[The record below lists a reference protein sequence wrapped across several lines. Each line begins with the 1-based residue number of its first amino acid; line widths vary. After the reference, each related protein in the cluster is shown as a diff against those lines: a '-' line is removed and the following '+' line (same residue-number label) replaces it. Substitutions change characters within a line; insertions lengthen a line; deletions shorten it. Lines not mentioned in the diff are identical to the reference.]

1 MRRSEGVNPAN
12 WREKWPVGDLGCKMK
27 KTPLTRKTP
36 LGTSQDR
43 NAGEEPKQLAKAVRA
58 TNAPQRKSFSTKY
71 PAHHDGLRYGVLFR
85 AVRKL
90 PCWLCEV
97 GYTGPGHV
105 AGAGTF
111 GAQGGHTAH
120 HVGRLDADGL
130 LPCCGAAH
138 DLYAGLGGAKTIAH
152 FREWLAREEFTLRLV
167 AVQYVERARDV
178 QP

>member
-1 MRRSEGVNPAN
+1 
-12 WREKWPVGDLGCKMK
+12 MK

-36 LGTSQDR
+36 LRASQGP
-43 NAGEEPKQLAKAVRA
+43 NVGKGPKQPTKGVRT

-71 PAHHDGLRYGVLFR
+71 PANHDGLRYGVLFR

-90 PCWLCEV
+90 PCWLCV
-97 GYTGPGHV
+97 SGYTGPGHV

-130 LPCCGAAH
+130 LPGCGAAH

-152 FREWLAREEFTLRLV
+152 FREWLVREGFTLRLV
-167 AVQYVERARDV
+167 AAGYVERATSV
-178 QP
+178 ESG